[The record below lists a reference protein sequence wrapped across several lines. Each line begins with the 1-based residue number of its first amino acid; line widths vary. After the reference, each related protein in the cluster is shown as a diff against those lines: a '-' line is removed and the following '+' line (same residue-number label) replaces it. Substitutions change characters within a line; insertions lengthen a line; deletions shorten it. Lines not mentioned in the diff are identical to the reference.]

1 MGRVQDGPR
10 PLCLEQITYGRPR
23 PSPQKFE
30 VINMTTQELLQRAK
44 AAKWDISAVD
54 TQTKNQA
61 LLAMSRALE
70 AHSGVILAA
79 NRLDLE
85 AARGTISEVMLD
97 RLALSPDRISGMA
110 VGLQEVA
117 ALPDPVGREHRVL
130 SRVERPNGLVIEKTA
145 VPMGVIAIIYES
157 RPNVT
162 SDAAALALKAGS
174 ACVLRCGKEAH
185 RSAAAIVAALKE
197 GLSTAGLNPD
207 ALQLVEDTSRA
218 SANELM
224 TARGLVDLLI
234 PRGGAGL
241 IRACVDNAAVPVL
254 ETGTGICHIYVDTY
268 ADLDMALEIVE
279 NAKCSRPS
287 VCNAAEV
294 CLVNRTVAEEF
305 LPMLKDR
312 LEHNRFGHPVQL
324 RLDPEAAKIIDGTP
338 AGPADFDTEF
348 LDYILAVKVVENQR
362 EAIDHIAAH
371 STGHSEA
378 IITGDERNAYAF
390 LARVDSA
397 AVYWNASTRFTDG
410 GEFGLGCEMGIS
422 TQKLHAR
429 GPLGLAE
436 LCSFKFVIKGG
447 GQTR

>member
-1 MGRVQDGPR
+1 
-10 PLCLEQITYGRPR
+10 
-23 PSPQKFE
+23 
-30 VINMTTQELLQRAK
+30 MTTQELLQKAR
-44 AAKWDISAVD
+44 AAKWDMAAAD
-54 TQTKNQA
+54 TAAKNRA
-61 LLAMSRALE
+61 LLAMADALE
-70 AHSGVILAA
+70 ARCDDILAA
-79 NRLDLE
+79 NTLDLE

-97 RLALSPDRISGMA
+97 RLALSPDRIAGMA
-110 VGLQEVA
+110 VGLREVA
-117 ALPDPVGREHRVL
+117 ELPDPVGAVL

-174 ACVLRCGKEAH
+174 ACVLRGGKEAH
-185 RSAAAIVAALKE
+185 RSAAAIVATLKE
-197 GLSTAGLNPD
+197 GLSTAGLSPD

-224 TARGLVDLLI
+224 AARGLVDLLI

-254 ETGTGICHIYVDTY
+254 ETGTGICHVYVDRW
-268 ADLDMALEIVE
+268 ADQDMALDILE

-294 CLVNRTVAEEF
+294 CLVHREVAGEF
-305 LPMLKDR
+305 LPKLKDR

-348 LDYILAVKVVENQR
+348 LDYILAVRVVDSLEETVN
-362 EAIDHIAAH
+362 HIAAH
-371 STGHSEA
+371 STGHSET
-378 IITGDERNAYAF
+378 IVTGDEETARAF
-390 LARVDSA
+390 LTRVDSA

-436 LCSFKFVIKGG
+436 LCSFKFVIKGA